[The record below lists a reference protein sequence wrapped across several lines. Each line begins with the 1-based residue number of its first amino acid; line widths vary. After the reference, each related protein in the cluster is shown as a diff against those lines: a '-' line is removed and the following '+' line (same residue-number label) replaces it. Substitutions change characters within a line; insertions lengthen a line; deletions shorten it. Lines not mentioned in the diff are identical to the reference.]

1 MVFGISYAEWI
12 GYIVVVVLVFA
23 FGLPNGWLKRLEKYY
38 SSDHLHQ
45 PVAPEDVRDI
55 ILQTGSGVEKA
66 LNGEEGREVVALFNG
81 AKLVEKTRVANET
94 DGARLRIVCKD
105 GRTIEIV
112 PYRHDVIVHL
122 SGGKKNHSPIE
133 YWAKQDT
140 LSEWLR
146 RSGGELN

>member
-1 MVFGISYAEWI
+1 MIFGIPYAEWI

-45 PVAPEDVRDI
+45 TVAPEDVRDI
-55 ILQTGSGVEKA
+55 ILQMSNGEERV
-66 LNGEEGREVVALFNG
+66 LNEEEGREAVALFNG
-81 AKLVEKTRVANET
+81 AKLVEKTGASDEAE
-94 DGARLRIVCKD
+94 GARLRIVCKD
-105 GRTIEIV
+105 GRTIEIM
-112 PYRHDVIVHL
+112 PYRRDVIIRL
-122 SGGKKNHSPIE
+122 SGDKKKRGPIG
-133 YWAKQDT
+133 YWAKQDA